1 MNKMW
6 GGRGVGELNEAGG
19 QAGGSWR
26 RGENRAS
33 APPSIY
39 VCVYIYIYIYIYTH
53 THTNIHTHTHFSSVY
68 SLIKLSTGIFS
79 NETQIEKY
87 FFKLNR
93 KVLFTYS
100 SNVLNTQSW
109 SFVKSPQL
117 ESYLPPSCSNL
128 LTTSRDNVEFRRFD
142 FLPVSHAGPV
152 RFFK

>member
-1 MNKMW
+1 MNKMG

-26 RGENRAS
+26 RGENRAC

-39 VCVYIYIYIYIYTH
+39 VCVCVCVYIYIYIYIYR
-53 THTNIHTHTHFSSVY
+53 HTNIHTHTHFSSVY

-87 FFKLNR
+87 CFILNW
-93 KVLFTYS
+93 KVLFTYN

-109 SFVKSPQL
+109 SFVKSPQ
-117 ESYLPPSCSNL
+117 SYLPPSCSNL
-128 LTTSRDNVEFRRFD
+128 LTTSRDNVEFR
-142 FLPVSHAGPV
+142 
-152 RFFK
+152 